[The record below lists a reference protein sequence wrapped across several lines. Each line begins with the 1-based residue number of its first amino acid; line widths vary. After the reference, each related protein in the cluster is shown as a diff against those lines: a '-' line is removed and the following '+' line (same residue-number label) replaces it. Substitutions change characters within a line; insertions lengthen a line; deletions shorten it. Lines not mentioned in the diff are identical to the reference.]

1 MLVLTTERLRL
12 RWFAPGD
19 EAYVLEQL
27 QQDSWKLNI
36 NDPGVRDLAAAKF
49 WMDEKL
55 IRPGWEK
62 GLGLWAVELLGD
74 DERISR
80 SPGRPK
86 NDFAPSGGRSS
97 MSRTGGTIIGMA
109 GVLQRDYLPAP
120 DIGYALLPRFWG
132 QGYAREAARACLD
145 YAREVLGEPR
155 LMATT
160 APFNQASG
168 RLLQDLGMGYLETQQ
183 FAGVEGVSKVY
194 SVGEAALIGDEETRI
209 ADLLR
214 RFFAVFNNQDGRNP
228 SLAALPYMLAPQAVI
243 SRADDAGLHRLSLE
257 EFVLP
262 RAELLRPGGRLQQF
276 EESIMEQRIDRYGR
290 IAQAWLRYRKQG
302 VLDGEAFEAEGIK
315 TVQLLNTGRRWQIA
329 ALAWEDLA

>member
-55 IRPGWEK
+55 IRPCWEK
-62 GLGLWAVELLGD
+62 GLGLWAVELLD
-74 DERISR
+74 DS
-80 SPGRPK
+80 
-86 NDFAPSGGRSS
+86 
-97 MSRTGGTIIGMA
+97 TVLGMC
-109 GVLQRDYLPAP
+109 GILQRDYLPVP
-120 DIGYALLPRFWG
+120 DIGYAFLPRFWG
-132 QGYAREAARACLD
+132 KGYAREAAKACLD
-145 YAREVLGEPR
+145 YAREVMGEPR
-155 LMATT
+155 LMAST
-160 APFNQASG
+160 APSNDASG
-168 RLLQDLGMGYLETQQ
+168 RLLESLGLRYLETTQ
-183 FAGVEGVSKVY
+183 FAGVEGLSKVY
-194 SVGEAALIGDEETRI
+194 AMDEAPASDDEDGRI

-214 RFFAVFNNQDGRNP
+214 RFFAVFNNQDGRSP

-243 SRADDAGLHRLSLE
+243 SRADDAGLHRMSVE

-262 RAELLRPGGRLQQF
+262 RAELLRPGGRLAAF
-276 EESIMEQRIDRYGR
+276 DEAIVEQRIDRHGR

-302 VLDGEAFEAEGIK
+302 VLDGQAFEAEGFK

-329 ALAWEDLA
+329 AVAWEDLA

>member
-55 IRPGWEK
+55 LRLYWEK
-62 GLGLWAVELLGD
+62 GLGLWAVERASDGALV
-74 DERISR
+74 
-80 SPGRPK
+80 
-86 NDFAPSGGRSS
+86 
-97 MSRTGGTIIGMA
+97 GMC
-109 GVLQRDYLPAP
+109 GILQRDYLPVP

-132 QGYAREAARACLD
+132 QGYAREAAKACLD

-155 LMATT
+155 LMAST
-160 APFNQASG
+160 APSNDASG
-168 RLLQDLGMGYLETQQ
+168 RLLEGLGLRYLETTQ
-183 FAGVEGVSKVY
+183 FAGVEGLSKVY
-194 SVGEAALIGDEETRI
+194 STAEAPTPDDDERI
-209 ADLLR
+209 TDLLR
-214 RFFAVFNNQDGRNP
+214 RFFAVFNNQDGRSPN
-228 SLAALPYMLAPQAVI
+228 LAALPYMLAPQALI
-243 SRADDAGLHRLSLE
+243 SRADDAGLHRLSAE

-276 EESIMEQRIDRYGR
+276 DEAIVEQRIARHGR

-302 VLDGEAFEAEGIK
+302 LLDGQAFEAEGFK

-329 ALAWEDLA
+329 AVAWEDLA

>member
-19 EAYVLEQL
+19 ETYVLEQL

-55 IRPGWEK
+55 IRLYWGK
-62 GLGLWAVELLGD
+62 GLGLWAVE
-74 DERISR
+74 
-80 SPGRPK
+80 
-86 NDFAPSGGRSS
+86 RSS
-97 MSRTGGTIIGMA
+97 DGALVGMC
-109 GVLQRDYLPAP
+109 GILQRDYLPAP

-132 QGYAREAARACLD
+132 QGYAREAAKACLD
-145 YAREVLGEPR
+145 YAREVLGEPQ
-155 LMATT
+155 LMAST
-160 APFNQASG
+160 APANDASG
-168 RLLQDLGMGYLETQQ
+168 RLLEGLGLRYLETTQL
-183 FAGVEGVSKVY
+183 AGVEGLSKVY
-194 SVGEAALIGDEETRI
+194 STPELATPDDGERI

-214 RFFAVFNNQDGRNP
+214 RFFAVFNNQDGRSP
-228 SLAALPYMLAPQAVI
+228 TLAALPYMLAPQAVI
-243 SRADDAGLHRLSLE
+243 SRADDAGLHRMSAE

-276 EESIMEQRIDRYGR
+276 DESIIEQRIDRHGR

-302 VLDGEAFEAEGIK
+302 VLDGQAFEAEGVK

-329 ALAWEDLA
+329 AVAWEDLA